1 MVGEKSPLPELCSS
15 RVSRGPPIFSPF
27 FPFPRF
33 FVSFRFDR
41 TKGRGIMGFVE
52 RFVTKF
58 VRLIRFDRLFLFFL
72 FVFLGYFGGR
82 GGLLIDHVK
91 G

>member
-27 FPFPRF
+27 FPSFFPRF

-72 FVFLGYFGGR
+72 FVFLGLFWR
-82 GGLLIDHVK
+82 K
-91 G
+91 GEIVN

>member
-1 MVGEKSPLPELCSS
+1 
-15 RVSRGPPIFSPF
+15 
-27 FPFPRF
+27 
-33 FVSFRFDR
+33 
-41 TKGRGIMGFVE
+41 MGFVE

-72 FVFLGYFGGR
+72 FIFSEG